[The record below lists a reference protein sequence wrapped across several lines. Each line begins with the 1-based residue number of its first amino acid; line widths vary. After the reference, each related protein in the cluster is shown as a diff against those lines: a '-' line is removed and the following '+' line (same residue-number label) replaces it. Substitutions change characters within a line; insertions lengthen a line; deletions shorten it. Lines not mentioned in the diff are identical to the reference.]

1 MTTIR
6 TLCAA
11 LFATT
16 LAWGAMARTPPA
28 PSASM
33 PMAGTT
39 LPQECAAPVARHDH
53 GVEKGV
59 YAPNRGQAHC
69 AATAAA
75 ATPAQA
81 ASAPA
86 TRLRHDHTGLR

>member
-1 MTTIR
+1 MSTIR

-16 LAWGAMARTPPA
+16 FALGAMAQTPPA

-33 PMAGTT
+33 PMSGTT
-39 LPQECAAPVARHDH
+39 MPHDCAKPTARHDH

-59 YAPNRGQAHC
+59 YAPKSRQAPC
-69 AATAAA
+69 ATAAA

-81 ASAPA
+81 ASASAKRPK
-86 TRLRHDHTGLR
+86 HDHTGFR